1 MIEPVKSPPQLPGRL
16 SSRSDRVFEIV
27 ILLLASIIAL
37 IFVLSVYQLGK
48 ESWPALQ
55 KFGLNF
61 FTSRTWNPVN
71 GEFGAVSMIA
81 GTLITSLAA
90 LVISV
95 PLAIASALFVAE
107 YAPKWLANPVG
118 YLIELLAAVPSVVYG
133 LFALFVI
140 APLLAKWQATFF
152 DNLHYPERFALFTK
166 CSQLWAENHSSLQC
180 FFVPNGGAGR
190 GLALAII
197 ILTVMILPYT
207 ASVAR
212 DVIRLVP
219 ADQREAMYALGA
231 TKWEVIS
238 RAILP
243 YARAGIMG
251 GVILALGRALGETLA
266 VAMGIS
272 AALHEESYLDSRPG
286 YGHVVNS
293 DFAGYHIAA
302 NADAPQVEARW
313 IEHPDPMFGP
323 TGAKGIGEIGI
334 VGVPAAIGNAIYNAT
349 GKRLRGLPFT
359 PDKLVE

>member
-1 MIEPVKSPPQLPGRL
+1 MGTLWRTSTAMIEPVKSPPQLPGRL

-266 VAMGIS
+266 VAMVIGDSQDVIRS
-272 AALHEESYLDSRPG
+272 LWGNASTMASVIANQFGDAQETIHRSSVVTLGLTLFFLSVLVNYL
-286 YGHVVNS
+286 
-293 DFAGYHIAA
+293 
-302 NADAPQVEARW
+302 AR
-313 IEHPDPMFGP
+313 IIITRLTP
-323 TGAKGIGEIGI
+323 KGIQQ
-334 VGVPAAIGNAIYNAT
+334 
-349 GKRLRGLPFT
+349 
-359 PDKLVE
+359 

>member
-1 MIEPVKSPPQLPGRL
+1 MSEPTQSSPTRPPTPSAL
-16 SSRSDRVFEIV
+16 SSRSDRQFEIL
-27 ILLLASIIAL
+27 ILALASVIVLVFAL
-37 IFVLSVYQLGK
+37 SIYLLGS

-55 KFGLNF
+55 RFGLEF
-61 FTSRTWNPVN
+61 FTQRTWNPVE
-71 GEFGAVSMIA
+71 GVFGAVAMIT
-81 GTLITSLAA
+81 GTLVTSLVA
-90 LVISV
+90 LAISV

-133 LFALFVI
+133 LWALFVI
-140 APLLAKWQATFF
+140 APILSRWEQGFFQDPARLALYTSCK
-152 DNLHYPERFALFTK
+152 NLWDSGSTT
-166 CSQLWAENHSSLQC
+166 LQC
-180 FFVPNGGAGR
+180 FFVPSTFDGR

-219 ADQREAMYALGA
+219 QEQREAMYALGA

-266 VAMGIS
+266 VAMVIGDSQDVLKSLFGGASTMASVI
-272 AALHEESYLDSRPG
+272 ANQFGDAQEALHRSS
-286 YGHVVNS
+286 VVTLGLTLFFLSVIVNYV
-293 DFAGYHIAA
+293 ARLIIARLT
-302 NADAPQVEARW
+302 P
-313 IEHPDPMFGP
+313 
-323 TGAKGIGEIGI
+323 KGIQ
-334 VGVPAAIGNAIYNAT
+334 
-349 GKRLRGLPFT
+349 
-359 PDKLVE
+359 

>member
-1 MIEPVKSPPQLPGRL
+1 MTQPDHRPPTKAAL
-16 SSRSDRVFEIV
+16 SSASDRVFEYL
-27 ILLLASIIAL
+27 ILALASVIVL
-37 IFVLSVYQLGK
+37 VFVMSLYTLGK
-48 ESWPALQ
+48 ESLPALRE
-55 KFGLNF
+55 FGASF
-61 FTSRTWNPVN
+61 FTGWTWNPSQKQ
-71 GEFGAVSMIA
+71 FGAASMII

-90 LVISV
+90 LAISV

-140 APLLAKWQATFF
+140 APVLARWQSTFF
-152 DNLHYPERFALFTK
+152 DNVNHPDRFALFTK
-166 CSQLWAENHSSLQC
+166 CAALWSENQNTLQC

-266 VAMGIS
+266 VAMVIGDSTDLIKSIWGNSTTMASIIANQFGDAQENLHRSSVVTLGFTLFFLSVLVNYVARLIIARLTPQGI
-272 AALHEESYLDSRPG
+272 
-286 YGHVVNS
+286 
-293 DFAGYHIAA
+293 
-302 NADAPQVEARW
+302 
-313 IEHPDPMFGP
+313 
-323 TGAKGIGEIGI
+323 K
-334 VGVPAAIGNAIYNAT
+334 
-349 GKRLRGLPFT
+349 
-359 PDKLVE
+359 

>member
-1 MIEPVKSPPQLPGRL
+1 MIEPVKSPPQLPGSQLPGRL

-71 GEFGAVSMIA
+71 GEFGAVSMIT

-266 VAMGIS
+266 VAMVIGDSQDVIRS
-272 AALHEESYLDSRPG
+272 LWGNASTMASVIANQFGDAQETIHRSSVVTLGLTLFFLSVLVNYL
-286 YGHVVNS
+286 
-293 DFAGYHIAA
+293 
-302 NADAPQVEARW
+302 AR
-313 IEHPDPMFGP
+313 IIITRLTP
-323 TGAKGIGEIGI
+323 KGIQQ
-334 VGVPAAIGNAIYNAT
+334 
-349 GKRLRGLPFT
+349 
-359 PDKLVE
+359 

>member
-1 MIEPVKSPPQLPGRL
+1 MSEPAKPAPRRGL
-16 SSRSDRVFEIV
+16 SSRSDRTFEVV
-27 ILLLASIIAL
+27 ILALASVI
-37 IFVLSVYQLGK
+37 VLVFLTSIWQLAK

-55 KFGLNF
+55 QFGWRF
-61 FTSRTWNPVN
+61 FTERTWNPVN
-71 GEFGAVSMIA
+71 NSFGAVSMIT
-81 GTLITSLAA
+81 GTLVTSLAA

-133 LFALFVI
+133 LWALFVI
-140 APLLAKWQATFF
+140 APILSRWEQGFFAQPDKVATYTACK
-152 DNLHYPERFALFTK
+152 NLWDQGQTT
-166 CSQLWAENHSSLQC
+166 LQC
-180 FFVPNGGAGR
+180 FFVPSTFDGR

-266 VAMGIS
+266 VAMVIGDSQELLKSLFGGASTMASVI
-272 AALHEESYLDSRPG
+272 ANQFGDAQERLHRSS
-286 YGHVVNS
+286 VVTLGLSLFFLSVAVNYV
-293 DFAGYHIAA
+293 ARLIIARLT
-302 NADAPQVEARW
+302 P
-313 IEHPDPMFGP
+313 
-323 TGAKGIGEIGI
+323 KGI
-334 VGVPAAIGNAIYNAT
+334 
-349 GKRLRGLPFT
+349 L
-359 PDKLVE
+359 

>member
-1 MIEPVKSPPQLPGRL
+1 MSKRTASPRQL
-16 SSRSDRVFEIV
+16 SSGSDRVFEGLILTLAAVIV
-27 ILLLASIIAL
+27 LV
-37 IFVLSVYQLGK
+37 FVLSVYQLGT

-61 FTSRTWNPVN
+61 FTSRVWNPVT
-71 GEFGAVSMIA
+71 GEFGAAAMIA
-81 GTLITSLAA
+81 GTLVTSLAA
-90 LVISV
+90 LAISV

-133 LFALFVI
+133 LWALFVI
-140 APLLAKWQATFF
+140 APILGKWQTNYFTSPE
-152 DNLHYPERFALFTK
+152 NLQTLTRCTE
-166 CSQLWAENHSSLQC
+166 LWNKNQTSLEC
-180 FFVPNGGAGR
+180 FFVPSSAAGR
-190 GLALAII
+190 GLALAVI

-219 ADQREAMYALGA
+219 QDQREAMYALGA

-266 VAMGIS
+266 VAMVIGDSQDILKS
-272 AALHEESYLDSRPG
+272 IWGNASTMASVIANQFGDAQETLHRSSVVTLGLSLFFLSV
-286 YGHVVNS
+286 VVNYV
-293 DFAGYHIAA
+293 ARLIIARLT
-302 NADAPQVEARW
+302 P
-313 IEHPDPMFGP
+313 
-323 TGAKGIGEIGI
+323 KGIQ
-334 VGVPAAIGNAIYNAT
+334 
-349 GKRLRGLPFT
+349 
-359 PDKLVE
+359 

>member
-1 MIEPVKSPPQLPGRL
+1 MIEPVKPPPKLSSRL
-16 SSRSDRVFEIV
+16 SSSSDRVFEIV

-37 IFVLSVYQLGK
+37 IFVLSIYQLAK

-55 KFGLNF
+55 KFGLGF
-61 FTSRTWNPVN
+61 FTSRIWNPVE
-71 GEFGAVSMIA
+71 GQFGAVSMIV
-81 GTLITSLAA
+81 GTLVTSLVA
-90 LVISV
+90 LAISV

-133 LFALFVI
+133 LFALFAI
-140 APLLAKWQATFF
+140 APVLAKWQQTFF
-152 DNLHYPERFALFTK
+152 DQANHPDRFAQFTK
-166 CSQLWAENHSSLQC
+166 CSELWSNGQTPLQC
-180 FFVPNGGAGR
+180 FFVPDGGAGR

-197 ILTVMILPYT
+197 ILTIMILPYT

-219 ADQREAMYALGA
+219 QDQREAMYALGA

-266 VAMGIS
+266 VAMVIGDSQDLLKSFWGNS
-272 AALHEESYLDSRPG
+272 ATMASVIANQFGDAQETLHRSS
-286 YGHVVNS
+286 VVTLGLTLFVLSVLVN
-293 DFAGYHIAA
+293 Y
-302 NADAPQVEARW
+302 VAR
-313 IEHPDPMFGP
+313 IIITRLTP
-323 TGAKGIGEIGI
+323 KGIQQ
-334 VGVPAAIGNAIYNAT
+334 
-349 GKRLRGLPFT
+349 
-359 PDKLVE
+359 

>member
-1 MIEPVKSPPQLPGRL
+1 MIEPVKSPSGRL

-27 ILLLASIIAL
+27 ILLLASVIAL
-37 IFVLSVYQLGK
+37 IFVLSIYQLGK
-48 ESWPALQ
+48 ESWPTLRE
-55 KFGLNF
+55 FGMSF
-61 FTSRTWNPVN
+61 FTTRIWNPVTS
-71 GEFGAVSMIA
+71 EYGAVAMIT
-81 GTLITSLAA
+81 GTLVTSLAA

-95 PLAIASALFVAE
+95 PLAVASAIFVAE

-140 APLLAKWQATFF
+140 APVLSRWQQGFMTSPQGIATYTECR
-152 DNLHYPERFALFTK
+152 NLWDAGGT
-166 CSQLWAENHSSLQC
+166 SLQC
-180 FFVPNGGAGR
+180 FFVPNAFDGR

-219 ADQREAMYALGA
+219 AEQREAMYALGA

-243 YARAGIMG
+243 YARAGILG

-266 VAMGIS
+266 VAMVIGDSQEIIKS
-272 AALHEESYLDSRPG
+272 LFGGASTMASVIANQFGDAQETLHRSSVVALGLTLFFLSVL
-286 YGHVVNS
+286 VN
-293 DFAGYHIAA
+293 Y
-302 NADAPQVEARW
+302 VARL
-313 IEHPDPMFGP
+313 IIVRLTP
-323 TGAKGIGEIGI
+323 KGIQQ
-334 VGVPAAIGNAIYNAT
+334 
-349 GKRLRGLPFT
+349 
-359 PDKLVE
+359 

>member
-1 MIEPVKSPPQLPGRL
+1 MSKRTASPRQL
-16 SSRSDRVFEIV
+16 SSGSDRVFEGLILALAAVIV
-27 ILLLASIIAL
+27 LV
-37 IFVLSVYQLGK
+37 FVLSVYQLGT

-55 KFGLNF
+55 RFGLNF
-61 FTSRTWNPVN
+61 FTSRVWNPVT
-71 GEFGAVSMIA
+71 GEFGALAMIA
-81 GTLITSLAA
+81 GTLITSLTA

-133 LFALFVI
+133 LWALFVI
-140 APLLAKWQATFF
+140 APVLSRWQQGFF
-152 DNLHYPERFALFTK
+152 QNPEQVALYTSCK
-166 CSQLWAENHSSLQC
+166 ALWDSGSTSLQC
-180 FFVPNGGAGR
+180 FFVPSAFDGR

-219 ADQREAMYALGA
+219 QDQREAMYALGA

-266 VAMGIS
+266 VAMVIGDSQEIIKS
-272 AALHEESYLDSRPG
+272 LFGGSSTMASVIANQFGDAQEALHRSSVVTLGLSLFFLSV
-286 YGHVVNS
+286 VVNYV
-293 DFAGYHIAA
+293 ARLIIARLT
-302 NADAPQVEARW
+302 P
-313 IEHPDPMFGP
+313 
-323 TGAKGIGEIGI
+323 KGIQ
-334 VGVPAAIGNAIYNAT
+334 
-349 GKRLRGLPFT
+349 
-359 PDKLVE
+359 

>member
-1 MIEPVKSPPQLPGRL
+1 MTQPVKSPPSIPSRL

-27 ILLLASIIAL
+27 ILMLASIIAL
-37 IFVLSVYQLGK
+37 IFVLSIYQLAK

-55 KFGLNF
+55 KFGLSF
-61 FTSRTWNPVN
+61 FTQRTWNPVE
-71 GEFGAVSMIA
+71 GTYGAASMIL
-81 GTLITSLAA
+81 GTLLTSLAA

-133 LFALFVI
+133 LWALFVI
-140 APLLAKWQATFF
+140 APLLAKWQTTFF
-152 DNLHYPERFALFTK
+152 NPELYPERFATYTR
-166 CSQLWAENHSSLQC
+166 CAELWANNQTNLQC
-180 FFVPNGGAGR
+180 FFTPSSGAGR

-266 VAMGIS
+266 VAMVIGDSQEIVKS
-272 AALHEESYLDSRPG
+272 FWGNASTMASVIANQFGDAQETLHRSS
-286 YGHVVNS
+286 VVTLGLTLFFLSVLVN
-293 DFAGYHIAA
+293 Y
-302 NADAPQVEARW
+302 VARL
-313 IEHPDPMFGP
+313 IITRLTP
-323 TGAKGIGEIGI
+323 KGIQQ
-334 VGVPAAIGNAIYNAT
+334 
-349 GKRLRGLPFT
+349 
-359 PDKLVE
+359 